1 MVLTAFAEH
10 TDSDLWLLLKQGEIK
25 ALEVLHA
32 RHYKVLYRFGLKL
45 CANKEVTADC
55 LQDLFFQLWHKK
67 DTLKDVKSVRFYLI
81 KWLKRDIIRAIS
93 GKNSGSNFI
102 ELGIETEKVFEV
114 SVDDVYE
121 KIEADKTKREVL
133 EKAMEML
140 SPREREVIYL
150 RFFMEMSYDDIC
162 NALQLSYQVVMN
174 YIHRALKALRAN
186 KLINKLVPMVTIVT
200 CFVQLSQ
207 IFFQFFG

>member
-1 MVLTAFAEH
+1 MLHSAFAEH
-10 TDSDLWLLLKQGEIK
+10 TDSDLWLLLKQGEIT
-25 ALEVLHA
+25 ALEILHA

-45 CANKEVTADC
+45 CGNKEITADC
-55 LQDLFFQLWHKK
+55 LQDLFFQLWNKRSE
-67 DTLKDVKSVRFYLI
+67 LKDVKSVRFYLI

-93 GKNSGSNFI
+93 GKNLGTNFTDLSL
-102 ELGIETEKVFEV
+102 EPEKVFEV

-121 KIEADKTKREVL
+121 KLEADQNKRAIL
-133 EKAMEML
+133 EQAMEAL

-162 NALQLSYQVVMN
+162 TALQLSYQVVMN

-186 KLINKLVPMVTIVT
+186 KLISKLAPLIALGF
-200 CFVQLSQ
+200 CNLRFQH
-207 IFFQFFG
+207 IFFIFFG

>member
-1 MVLTAFAEH
+1 MLHSAFAEH

-25 ALEVLHA
+25 ALETLHA

-45 CANKEVTADC
+45 CANKEITSDC
-55 LQDLFFQLWHKK
+55 LQDLFFQLWNKRS
-67 DTLKDVKSVRFYLI
+67 DLKDVKSVRFYLI

-93 GKNSGSNFI
+93 GKNSGANFTDLSV
-102 ELGIETEKVFEV
+102 ESEKAFEV

-121 KIEADKTKREVL
+121 KLEADKNKRAIL
-133 EKAMEML
+133 EKAMETL

-150 RFFMEMSYDDIC
+150 RFFMEMTYDEIC

-174 YIHRALKALRAN
+174 YIHRALKTLRAN
-186 KLINKLVPMVTIVT
+186 KLISKLAPIIALV
-200 CFVQLSQ
+200 LSYFGFKL
-207 IFFQFFG
+207 IFFDFFG

>member
-1 MVLTAFAEH
+1 MVISAFAEH

-32 RHYKVLYRFGLKL
+32 RHYKVLFRFGLKL
-45 CANKEVTADC
+45 CSNKEITADC
-55 LQDLFFQLWHKK
+55 LQDLFFQLWKNRN
-67 DTLKDVKSVRFYLI
+67 TLKDVKSVRFYLI
-81 KWLKRDIIRAIS
+81 KWLKRDIVRAIS
-93 GKNSGSNFI
+93 GKNSSSNFV
-102 ELGIETEKVFEV
+102 ELGLETEKVFEV

-121 KIEADKTKREVL
+121 KIEADNTKREVL

-186 KLINKLVPMVTIVT
+186 KLVGKLAPVVALA
-200 CFVQLSQ
+200 LSLANLTH
-207 IFFQFFG
+207 IFFEIFG